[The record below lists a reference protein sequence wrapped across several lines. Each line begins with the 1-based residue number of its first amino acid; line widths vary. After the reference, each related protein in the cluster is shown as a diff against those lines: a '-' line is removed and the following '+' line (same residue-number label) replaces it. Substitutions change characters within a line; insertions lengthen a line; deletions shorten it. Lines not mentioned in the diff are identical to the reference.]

1 MSVISDIALAVVSA
15 PVSIVMGAW
24 RRRFGRGDVPSDDG
38 QMDHLQSDTG
48 EQLNGHGHASADI
61 SREAPDAHSRIPR
74 PTAIRKTDSSSSSR
88 SLPRENGHPIA
99 VPNRDEPGVAQDH
112 EIWYPP
118 LSAYEE
124 DEEEDNRATPK
135 PEETATSS
143 STDSEITLVS
153 VEEVDEWRLYPQF
166 PSAYP
171 PTPLIT
177 LTRLVSSKSTDLDAN
192 PRING
197 SALPKIEEVSN
208 EGFRLSLSP
217 PLDATNPG
225 SFGDLGDEKRD
236 LGIHKAREDDDMTM
250 SDDRDI
256 SMADSTSLDEDDEED
271 EFNITLQTPVPVRV
285 ISETRF
291 HASRMT
297 SRTTSLATTMST
309 RSLSAGLSTVDNGS
323 SLRTRSSLDSIS
335 SAAIS
340 SGEDSPVIGKKRP
353 LPAPRR
359 VNNRNHKV
367 VVDSGLDPA
376 LTYNSTGD
384 ERHASIMPSDTQ
396 KIHDDGNA
404 ATEKRRRVTSPN
416 RIGVRTSKPIRHVR
430 PRLGRAASPPARI
443 QRFER
448 KAGPGQAKSIPQT
461 RTSALRTDRWAHGGA
476 DSGVAISK
484 SVPRRT
490 LASQVEETTLRSAP

>member
-1 MSVISDIALAVVSA
+1 MSVISDIALAMVSA
-15 PVSIVMGAW
+15 PVNIVMGAW
-24 RRRFGRGDVPSDDG
+24 RRCGRGNVPSDDG
-38 QMDHLQSDTG
+38 QMDQVQSNTG
-48 EQLNGHGHASADI
+48 EQPNGRGHPSVDDV
-61 SREAPDAHSRIPR
+61 SREGPDTHSRIPK
-74 PTAIRKTDSSSSSR
+74 PTAIRMTDSGSSSR

-99 VPNRDEPGVAQDH
+99 VPSRGETGVAQDH

-118 LSAYEE
+118 PSAYDE
-124 DEEEDNRATPK
+124 DEEDNRATPK
-135 PEETATSS
+135 PEEAATSS

-153 VEEVDEWRLYPQF
+153 VEEVDEWRMYPRF

-177 LTRLVSSKSTDLDAN
+177 LTRLVSKSADLDAN

-197 SALPKIEEVSN
+197 SALPKINEVSN

-217 PLDATNPG
+217 PFDATNPG
-225 SFGDLGDEKRD
+225 SCGDLGDEKHD
-236 LGIHKAREDDDMTM
+236 LGIHEIREDDDMTM

-256 SMADSTSLDEDDEED
+256 SMEDDEED

-285 ISETRF
+285 ISETLF
-291 HASRMT
+291 HASKMT

-367 VVDSGLDPA
+367 VVGSGLDQA
-376 LTYNSTGD
+376 LTYNSIGD

-396 KIHDDGNA
+396 TIHDDGNA
-404 ATEKRRRVTSPN
+404 ATEKKRRVTSPN
-416 RIGVRTSKPIRHVR
+416 RIGVRSSKPIRHVR
-430 PRLGRAASPPARI
+430 ARLGRAASPPGRI

-448 KAGPGQAKSIPQT
+448 KAGPGQARSIPQT

-476 DSGVAISK
+476 DSGVAISE

-490 LASQVEETTLRSAP
+490 LAPQVEEATLRFGP

>member
-1 MSVISDIALAVVSA
+1 MLDLLSVISDIALAMVSA
-15 PVSIVMGAW
+15 PVNIVMGAW
-24 RRRFGRGDVPSDDG
+24 RRRFGRGDVPSDDE
-38 QMDHLQSDTG
+38 QLDHLQSDIG
-48 EQLNGHGHASADI
+48 EQPNGHPPVDI
-61 SREAPDAHSRIPR
+61 SREAPDPHSRIPR
-74 PTAIRKTDSSSSSR
+74 PTAIRKTDSGSSSH
-88 SLPRENGHPIA
+88 SLPRETGHPIA
-99 VPNRDEPGVAQDH
+99 VPSRDETGMAQDH

-118 LSAYEE
+118 PTAYEE
-124 DEEEDNRATPK
+124 DDEGNRATPK
-135 PEETATSS
+135 PEGAATSS

-153 VEEVDEWRLYPQF
+153 VEEVDEWRLYPKF

-177 LTRLVSSKSTDLDAN
+177 LTRLVSADLDAN

-197 SALPKIEEVSN
+197 SGLPKIDEVSN

-217 PLDATNPG
+217 PLDATNSG
-225 SFGDLGDEKRD
+225 SFGDLGDEKHN
-236 LGIHKAREDDDMTM
+236 LGIHETREDDDMTM

-256 SMADSTSLDEDDEED
+256 SMADSTLDEDDEED
-271 EFNITLQTPVPVRV
+271 EFNVTLQTPVPVRV
-285 ISETRF
+285 INETRF
-291 HASRMT
+291 HASKMT

-367 VVDSGLDPA
+367 VLDSGLDPA
-376 LTYNSTGD
+376 LTYNSIGD

-396 KIHDDGNA
+396 KIHDDGSA
-404 ATEKRRRVTSPN
+404 ATDKRRRVTSPN

-430 PRLGRAASPPARI
+430 PRLGRAASPPARN

-448 KAGPGQAKSIPQT
+448 RAGPGQAKSIPQT

-484 SVPRRT
+484 SIPRRT
-490 LASQVEETTLRSAP
+490 LASQVEETTLRSAL